1 MIYVK
6 IESCANNLCVWFI
19 VFGVWDIHLKK
30 EQAGSVQGG
39 GGRGEAG
46 GWGGGG
52 GAKKKKKKKYIYI
65 FFPPP
70 PPTLRPPLSYS
81 H

>member
-1 MIYVK
+1 M
-6 IESCANNLCVWFI
+6 CV
-19 VFGVWDIHLKK
+19 VHSVWDIHLKK

-52 GAKKKKKKKYIYI
+52 QKKKIYI
-65 FFPPP
+65 FF
-70 PPTLRPPLSYS
+70 
-81 H
+81 